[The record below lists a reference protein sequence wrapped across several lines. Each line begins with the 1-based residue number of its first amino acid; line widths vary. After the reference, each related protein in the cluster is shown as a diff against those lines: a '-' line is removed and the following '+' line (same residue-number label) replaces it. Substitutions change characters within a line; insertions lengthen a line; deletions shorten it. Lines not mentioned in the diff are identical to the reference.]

1 MKRFIKVAAGVLIS
15 LFCFSVILLVDLSP
29 TVAKNAHQQVENAE
43 NVSELISQ
51 LRSSLRNRYQA
62 QQIDISYSQA
72 ESLLG
77 FTQRALPN
85 LNSDIKLSEDHAEML
100 VSYQLPAY
108 FFSSY
113 VNVSIN
119 IKEANHLNVESVS
132 IGSITVPGHWAL
144 SWVESLANSYTN
156 SEAATKAIQQIAKIG
171 ISPSQIIINLNPLDS
186 LLRELKNIKTS
197 GDSDERQLLRVR
209 TAHYLTFLDRL
220 PPSNDLAIQN
230 RDTSLGYYL
239 HKLMLEAKTMSAEDP
254 QSTSNS
260 VTLENEAAI
269 MALAIYAGNRRF
281 STLIG
286 DLSFAV
292 DPIPTV
298 RRKPVLANRQDLSLH
313 FIFSAAI
320 KLLSEQGITIAVGE
334 FKELMDRGNG
344 GSGYSFIDLTADMAG
359 ANFATLAVDPRT
371 AEQIQNVM
379 SQEVNETLFFPSIDG
394 FDEGMNK
401 SEFRQKYSDIESAE
415 YVEVINNIEIRINRL
430 PVSKVSNK

>member
-1 MKRFIKVAAGVLIS
+1 MKRFIKVTAVVLIS
-15 LFCFSVILLVDLSP
+15 SFCLSVILLIDLSP
-29 TVAKNAHQQVENAE
+29 MVAKNAHQQVKNAE
-43 NVSELISQ
+43 NVSDLISQ

-85 LNSDIKLSEDHAEML
+85 VSSDIKLFEDHAEIL

-108 FFSSY
+108 LLSSY
-113 VNVSIN
+113 VNVSIKV
-119 IKEANHLNVESVS
+119 KEANHLNVESVS
-132 IGSITVPGHWAL
+132 VGNITVPGEWAL
-144 SWVESLANSYTN
+144 SWIESLTNSYTN
-156 SEAATKAIQQIAKIG
+156 SEVATKAIEQVAKTD
-171 ISPSQIIINLNPLDS
+171 ISPNQIIISLNPLDS

-197 GDSDERQLLRVR
+197 GDGNERQLLRIK
-209 TAHYLTFLDRL
+209 TAHYLRLLDSL
-220 PPSNDLAIQN
+220 PLPNDLAMQN
-230 RDTSLGYYL
+230 KDTSLSYYL
-239 HKLMLEAKTMSAEDP
+239 QKVMLEAKIMSTEDL
-254 QSTSNS
+254 QGNSNS
-260 VTLENEAAI
+260 ATLENEAAI
-269 MALAIYAGNRRF
+269 MALAIYAGHRRF
-281 STLIG
+281 STLFG

-298 RRKPVLANRQDLSLH
+298 RKKPVLANRQDLSLH

-320 KLLSEQGITIAVGE
+320 KLLSEQGISIAVGE

-371 AEQIQNVM
+371 AERIQNIM
-379 SQEVNETLFFPSIDG
+379 SLEANETLFFPSIDG

-401 SEFRQKYSDIESAE
+401 SQFRQKYSDIESEE
-415 YVEVINNIEIRINRL
+415 YLKVVNEIESRISRL
-430 PVSKVSNK
+430 PVGKISTK

>member
-1 MKRFIKVAAGVLIS
+1 M
-15 LFCFSVILLVDLSP
+15 
-29 TVAKNAHQQVENAE
+29 VAKNAHQQVENAE
-43 NVSELISQ
+43 NVSDLISQ

-85 LNSDIKLSEDHAEML
+85 VSSDIKLFEDHAEIL

-108 FFSSY
+108 LLSSY
-113 VNVSIN
+113 VNVSIKV
-119 IKEANHLNVESVS
+119 KEANHLNVESVS
-132 IGSITVPGHWAL
+132 VGNITVPGEWAL
-144 SWVESLANSYTN
+144 SWIESLTNSYTN
-156 SEAATKAIQQIAKIG
+156 SEVATKAIEQVAKTD
-171 ISPSQIIINLNPLDS
+171 ISPNQIIISLNPLDS

-197 GDSDERQLLRVR
+197 GDGNERQLLRIK
-209 TAHYLTFLDRL
+209 TAHYLRLLDSL
-220 PPSNDLAIQN
+220 PLPNDLAMQN
-230 RDTSLGYYL
+230 KDTSLSYYL
-239 HKLMLEAKTMSAEDP
+239 QKVMLEAKIMSTEDL
-254 QSTSNS
+254 QGNSNS
-260 VTLENEAAI
+260 ATLENEAAI
-269 MALAIYAGNRRF
+269 MALAIYAGHRRF
-281 STLIG
+281 STLFG

-298 RRKPVLANRQDLSLH
+298 RKKPVLANRQDLSLH

-320 KLLSEQGITIAVGE
+320 KLLSEQGISIAVGE

-371 AEQIQNVM
+371 AEQIQNIM
-379 SQEVNETLFFPSIDG
+379 SLEANETLFFPSIDG

-401 SEFRQKYSDIESAE
+401 SQFRQKYSDIESEE
-415 YVEVINNIEIRINRL
+415 YLKVVNEIESRISRL
-430 PVSKVSNK
+430 PVGKISTK

>member
-1 MKRFIKVAAGVLIS
+1 MKRFIKIAAVVLIS

-29 TVAKNAHQQVENAE
+29 TVAKNVHQQVENAE
-43 NVSELISQ
+43 NVSDLISQ

-77 FTQRALPN
+77 FTQRALPK
-85 LNSDIKLSEDHAEML
+85 LNSDIKLTEDHAEML
-100 VSYQLPAY
+100 VSYQLSAY
-108 FFSSY
+108 IFSSY
-113 VNVSIN
+113 INVSIK
-119 IKEANHLNVESVS
+119 IKEANYLNVESVS
-132 IGSITVPGHWAL
+132 VGSITVPGHWAL

-156 SEAATKAIQQIAKIG
+156 SEAATKAIQQIAKTD
-171 ISPSQIIINLNPLDS
+171 ISPNQIIISLNPLDS

-197 GDSDERQLLRVR
+197 DDSDERQLLRAR
-209 TAHYLTFLDRL
+209 TAHYLTFLDGL

-230 RDTSLGYYL
+230 RATSLGYYL
-239 HKLMLEAKTMSAEDP
+239 YKLMLEAKTMSAEDP
-254 QSTSNS
+254 QGTSNS
-260 VTLENEAAI
+260 ASLENEAAI

-281 STLIG
+281 STLLG

-379 SQEVNETLFFPSIDG
+379 SLEVNETLFFPSIDG